1 MGFILISAQLDFPL
15 VCVVDDPSSSESFL
29 LVDEILVEILARIF
43 CGFAEVEVWDIP
55 WAFVEDK
62 VEEGIQSSQFL
73 AQFVGS
79 DILGM
84 NYLGG
89 SIYDASTNNR
99 SSFFT
104 TKQRMWSGKRCI
116 SNCSSSFECTG

>member
-1 MGFILISAQLDFPL
+1 MGLIRISAQLDFPL

-99 SSFFT
+99 FIFLYHKAENVVWKT
-104 TKQRMWSGKRCI
+104 MHK
-116 SNCSSSFECTG
+116 

>member
-1 MGFILISAQLDFPL
+1 M
-15 VCVVDDPSSSESFL
+15 
-29 LVDEILVEILARIF
+29 DEILVEILARIF

-84 NYLGG
+84 NYLGVVYTMLPP
-89 SIYDASTNNR
+89 IIV
-99 SSFFT
+99 SSFYHKAENVVWKT
-104 TKQRMWSGKRCI
+104 MHK
-116 SNCSSSFECTG
+116 

>member
-84 NYLGG
+84 NYFGG
-89 SIYDASTNNR
+89 SIYDASANNR
-99 SSFFT
+99 FIFLYHKAENVVWKT
-104 TKQRMWSGKRCI
+104 MHK
-116 SNCSSSFECTG
+116 

>member
-84 NYLGG
+84 NYLGVVYTMLPP
-89 SIYDASTNNR
+89 IIV